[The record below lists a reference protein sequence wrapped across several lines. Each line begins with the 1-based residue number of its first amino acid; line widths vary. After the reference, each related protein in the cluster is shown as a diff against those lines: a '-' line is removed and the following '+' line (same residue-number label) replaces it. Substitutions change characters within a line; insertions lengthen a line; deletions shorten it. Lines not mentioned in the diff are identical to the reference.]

1 MAPLQDDDL
10 TNEDRFGRQDRQ
22 RYSPWAS
29 LLAVLVVV
37 IVIVLVYF
45 FLI

>member
-1 MAPLQDDDL
+1 MAGRSDDS

-22 RYSPWAS
+22 RYSRLS
-29 LLAVLVVV
+29 SFLAVAVMLIVVG
-37 IVIVLVYF
+37 LVYF